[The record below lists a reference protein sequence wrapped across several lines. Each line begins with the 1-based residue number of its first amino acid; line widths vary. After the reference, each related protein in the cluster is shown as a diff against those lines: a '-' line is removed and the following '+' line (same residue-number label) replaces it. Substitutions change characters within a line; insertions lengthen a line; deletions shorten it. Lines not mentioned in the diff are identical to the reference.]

1 MALLFIFC
9 IALPLIIGFIG
20 SSFTMAHITG
30 WYLTLQKP
38 WFSPP
43 NWVFG
48 PAWTILYILMGL
60 AWWLVLKHGFEKR
73 TVKTATVWFLLQLG
87 VNLLWSV
94 VFFGMQ
100 SVAGGFVVI
109 LGLILLI
116 LLTIHH
122 FRQVSRTAVWLL
134 VPYLCW
140 TVFAT
145 IDAQRYRRENHD
157 RTGTNRHYPFTIY
170 RPGISTTAGAILL

>member
-1 MALLFIFC
+1 MKFRPIALALLLIFC
-9 IALPLIIGFIG
+9 IALPLIIGFVG
-20 SSFTMAHITG
+20 SFFTMASITG

-43 NWVFG
+43 NWVFA
-48 PAWTILYILMGL
+48 PAWTILYILMGI

-73 TVKTATVWFLLQLG
+73 SVKIATAWFLLQLG

-109 LGLILLI
+109 LVLILLI

-122 FRQVSRTAVWLL
+122 FRQTSRTAVWLL
-134 VPYLCW
+134 APYLCW

-145 IDAQRYRRENHD
+145 LLNGMIMVLN
-157 RTGTNRHYPFTIY
+157 PFW
-170 RPGISTTAGAILL
+170 

>member
-20 SSFTMAHITG
+20 STFTMASITS

-38 WFSPP
+38 WFNPP

-48 PAWTILYILMGL
+48 PAWTILYILMGM
-60 AWWLVLKHGFEKR
+60 AWWLVLRHGFEKR
-73 TVKTATVWFLLQLG
+73 SVKVATAWFLLQLG

-109 LGLILLI
+109 LVLILLI
-116 LLTIHH
+116 LLTMHH
-122 FRQVSRTAVWLL
+122 FRQASRTAVWLL
-134 VPYLCW
+134 IPYLCW

-145 IDAQRYRRENHD
+145 LLNGMIMVLN
-157 RTGTNRHYPFTIY
+157 PFW
-170 RPGISTTAGAILL
+170 L